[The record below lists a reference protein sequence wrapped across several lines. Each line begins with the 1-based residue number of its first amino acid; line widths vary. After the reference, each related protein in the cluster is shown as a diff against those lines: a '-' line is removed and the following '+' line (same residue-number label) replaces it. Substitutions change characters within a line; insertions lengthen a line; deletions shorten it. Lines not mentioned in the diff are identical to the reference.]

1 MNNTTQNLDLAF
13 DVGHDSIGWSVLSRK
28 GDAPDIKGC
37 GAVIFQKD
45 GCLAVKRRGYRR
57 QRRHIRS
64 TRQRIAR
71 MKSLLRSLG
80 VLDESSLGEVSSSS
94 PWFLAAGVLAGS
106 RSLTWPELWDVLRW
120 YAHNRGYDGN
130 RGWATNDIPEDEDDT
145 QKVENAKGLYGKHG
159 TRTMAE
165 TLCAELG
172 IDPKGEKASSRIRF
186 KGLDAAF
193 PREDV
198 TAEIRRI
205 LEAHKGVLPRVDDM
219 LIRSLIGKGHDDH
232 EAWKAI
238 PVEGLKI
245 PLRYR
250 GSLLMGQLIPR
261 FENRIISRCPVLY
274 QRILQK
280 RLDEGWVREEA
291 EADAEKGSKV
301 PAKSVVEF
309 LRFRWAM
316 LLANILISEP
326 GGKARP
332 LNMAERSA
340 MDQKMREAGSMTAT
354 EFKKA
359 LIEVVGPLK
368 SNAEAMLTHPDADK
382 ALVLDAAMREIRK
395 GAFRIIWEHLDE
407 QTRKRTL
414 GRLRHGKPVDLVDLV
429 AGNQKAKEALEQ
441 HVSKASMS
449 KGKGAKVAKAPITLE
464 SLLSE
469 TISVNPPQGRAP
481 FSREVMRE
489 AVADVM
495 ERGIH
500 PTAEGG
506 VLYRGEEIR
515 KAQVERRLD
524 DQTNNHL
531 VRHRLLILERLH
543 NDIIESYADGDPG
556 RIGRITIEVN
566 SELRA
571 MSGRTAKEIAQEEGK
586 KLADFKDV
594 TKELEKRLEGT
605 GITITAG
612 LIRKAR
618 IAKDQGWRCPYTGRD
633 FDVMDLVSRKVDK
646 DHVIPRSLRPSDSL
660 DSLVITFSEVNRM
673 KGQRTALAFIE
684 EFGGKPVDG
693 RPELSIMSTASYIT
707 SVEQLNENPWR
718 KSQQG
723 ESNCRVCNCKHSDDR
738 HRKKNRKRLLLMKD
752 YVEKEFT
759 PGDLT
764 RTSQLVRLGAQLLE
778 RPYMEQEK
786 RPVITSLPG
795 SVTGAVRKSWRV
807 LGCLQRANPSVTDG
821 MTKTDVRSVTH
832 LHHALDASVLVLAS
846 HFLPRDGGIWEL
858 LVKRK
863 LSPSEQ
869 EHLLKK
875 GRQFGRDS
883 EGRVSL
889 IDLPSYLK
897 NQLGERL
904 AEKRVVQH
912 IPADMSGLAA
922 EETVYRVFD
931 PKDTHPSAKRIA
943 KWCAARGIEIP
954 DPKDEEVLLV
964 CRKRRAE
971 QESGEVLHET
981 PTWRWIYKIE
991 KRSKLLGLEPANGS
1005 SGKLKAQKAVKIIGE
1020 NFGLALD
1027 PEPEVL
1033 QLSSVWKRLA
1043 ELRKQCGQK
1052 IRVLR
1057 NGDLITFTSPDTPE
1071 KRRGIWR
1078 ITSVQNAEKGIK
1090 IDLFRPDQLVRSKE
1104 SWREVPIG
1112 NLHKYQVKIIK
1123 TKLTG
1128 I

>member
-1 MNNTTQNLDLAF
+1 
-13 DVGHDSIGWSVLSRK
+13 
-28 GDAPDIKGC
+28 
-37 GAVIFQKD
+37 
-45 GCLAVKRRGYRR
+45 
-57 QRRHIRS
+57 
-64 TRQRIAR
+64 

-332 LNMAERSA
+332 LSVAERSA

-395 GAFRIIWEHLDE
+395 GAFGIIWEHLDE

-660 DSLVITFSEVNRM
+660 DSLVITFSEVNKM
-673 KGQRTALAFIE
+673 KGKRTALAFIE
-684 EFGGKPVDG
+684 EFGGRPVEG
-693 RPELSIMSTASYIT
+693 CPELSIMSSASYQE
-707 SVEQLNENPWR
+707 SVKKLDER
-718 KSQQG
+718 KG
-723 ESNCRVCNCKHSDDR
+723 HDDDKR
-738 HRKKNRKRLLLMKD
+738 RKKNRKRLLLMRD

-1043 ELRKQCGQK
+1043 ELRKQSGRK

-1057 NGDLITFTSPDTPE
+1057 NGDLITLTSPDTPE
-1071 KRRGIWR
+1071 TRKGFWR
-1078 ITSVQNAEKGIK
+1078 VMSVKNNTSGLAL
-1090 IDLFRPDQLVRSKE
+1090 DLARPDEIKATWINSLVKSHLKN
-1104 SWREVPIG
+1104 G
-1112 NLHKYQVKIIK
+1112 LKI
-1123 TKLTG
+1123 TNGSFVGT
-1128 I
+1128 

>member
-13 DVGHDSIGWSVLSRK
+13 DVGHDSIGWSVLSHES
-28 GDAPDIKGC
+28 DAPDIKGC

-57 QRRHIRS
+57 QRRHIRA

-71 MKSLLRSLG
+71 IKSLLRSLG
-80 VLDESSLGEVSSSS
+80 ILEDSALDKVSSSS
-94 PWFLAAGVLAGS
+94 PWFLAAGVLSGS
-106 RSLTWPELWDVLRW
+106 RTLTWSELWDVLRW

-130 RGWATNDIPEDEDDT
+130 RGWATNDIPEDEDET
-145 QKVENAKGLYGKHG
+145 QKVENARGLYGKHG
-159 TRTMAE
+159 TRTLAE

-172 IDPKGEKASSRIRF
+172 VDPKGDKASSRIRF

-205 LEAHKGVLPRVDDM
+205 LETHKGVLPKVDDL
-219 LIRSLIGKGHDDH
+219 LIRALIGQNHDDH
-232 EAWKAI
+232 EAWKTI
-238 PVEGLKI
+238 PVEGMRI

-274 QRILQK
+274 QRILQS
-280 RLDEGWVREEA
+280 RLDEGWAREEA
-291 EADAEKGSKV
+291 EADAEKGAKV
-301 PAKSVVEF
+301 PAKSAVEF

-326 GGKARP
+326 GGKARF
-332 LNMAERSA
+332 LSVQERVA
-340 MDQKMREAGSMTAT
+340 MDLKMREAGAMTST

-368 SNAEAMLTHPDADK
+368 SNVEAMLTHPDADK
-382 ALVLDAAMREIRK
+382 ALVLDAAMREVRK
-395 GAFRIIWEHLDE
+395 GALGIVWDHLDD
-407 QTRKRTL
+407 QTKKRTL
-414 GRLRHGKPVDLVDLV
+414 GQLRHGKTVRLSALVS
-429 AGNQKAKEALEQ
+429 GNQKAMEALEE

-449 KGKGAKVAKAPITLE
+449 KGKGKGAKVAKTPITVE
-464 SLLSE
+464 DLLSE
-469 TISVNPPQGRAP
+469 TISVNPLQGRAP
-481 FSREVMRE
+481 FSREVMSE

-495 ERGIH
+495 EGGIH

-543 NDIIESYADGDPG
+543 NDIIESYADGDPE

-605 GITITAG
+605 GVTITAG

-618 IAKDQGWRCPYTGRD
+618 IAKDQGWTCPYTGRE
-633 FDVMDLVSRKVDK
+633 FDVMDLVHRRVDK

-673 KGQRTALAFIE
+673 KGQRTSLAFIE
-684 EFGGKPVDG
+684 ECGGKPVEG
-693 RPELSIMSTASYIT
+693 RPELSIMSGSSYQE
-707 SVEQLNENPWR
+707 VVKKLDER
-718 KSQQG
+718 KG
-723 ESNCRVCNCKHSDDR
+723 HDDDKR
-738 HRKKNRKRLLLMKD
+738 RKKNRKRLLLMKD

-778 RPYMEQEK
+778 RPYREQEQ

-807 LGCLQRANPSVTDG
+807 LGCLQRANPLVTEG

-832 LHHALDASVLVLAS
+832 LHHALDASVLALAS

-869 EHLLKK
+869 DYLLKK
-875 GRQFGRDS
+875 GRQFARDS

-931 PKDTHPSAKRIA
+931 PADTHPSAKRIA

-954 DPKDEEVLLV
+954 DPRDEEVLLV

-971 QESGEVLHET
+971 QETGEVLHET

-991 KRSKLLGLEPANGS
+991 KRSKLLGMEPADGS
-1005 SGKLKAQKAVKIIGE
+1005 NGKLKAQKAVKIIGE

-1027 PEPEVL
+1027 PVPEVL

-1043 ELRKQCGQK
+1043 ELRKQCGRK

-1057 NGDLITFTSPDTPE
+1057 NGDLITLTSPDTPE
-1071 KRRGIWR
+1071 NRRGLWR
-1078 ITSVQNAEKGIK
+1078 VMSVKNNASGLAL
-1090 IDLFRPDQLVRSKE
+1090 DLSRPDEIKATWINSLVKSHLKN
-1104 SWREVPIG
+1104 G
-1112 NLHKYQVKIIK
+1112 LKI
-1123 TKLTG
+1123 TNGSLVGT
-1128 I
+1128 

>member
-1 MNNTTQNLDLAF
+1 MKNTNQNLDLAF
-13 DVGHDSIGWSVLSRK
+13 DVGHDSIGWSVLSLANE
-28 GDAPDIKGC
+28 APDIMGC

-57 QRRHIRS
+57 QRRHIRA

-71 MKSLLRSLG
+71 IKTLLGSSG
-80 VLDESSLGEVSSSS
+80 VLDEETLNGVSSSS
-94 PWFLAAGVLAGS
+94 PWFLAASVLATGRKLS
-106 RSLTWPELWDVLRW
+106 WPELWDVLRW

-130 RGWATNDIPEDEDDT
+130 RAWATNDMPEDEDDT

-172 IDPKGEKASSRIRF
+172 IDPLGEKASSRIRF

-205 LEAHKGVLPRVDDM
+205 LEAHKGVLPRVDDL
-219 LIRSLIGKGHDDH
+219 LIRALIGKDHDDH

-238 PVEGLKI
+238 PVEGLNI

-274 QRILQK
+274 QRILQM

-291 EADAEKGSKV
+291 EIDAEKGAKV
-301 PAKSVVEF
+301 PAKSAVEF

-316 LLANILISEP
+316 VLANILVSEP

-332 LNMAERSA
+332 LSVEERVA
-340 MDQKMREAGSMTAT
+340 MDQKMRVAGSMTAT

-368 SNAEAMLTHPDADK
+368 SNTEAMLTHPDADK
-382 ALVLDAAMREIRK
+382 ALVLDVAMKEVRK
-395 GAFRIIWEHLDE
+395 GAFGIIWDHLDD
-407 QTRKRTL
+407 QTKKRTL
-414 GRLRHGKPVDLVDLV
+414 GRLRHGKTIGLADLV

-441 HVSKASMS
+441 HVSKALMS
-449 KGKGAKVAKAPITLE
+449 KGKGSKVGKPPTTLE
-464 SLLSE
+464 GLLSE
-469 TISVNPPQGRAP
+469 SIVVKPLQGRAP

-489 AVADVM
+489 AVSDIM
-495 ERGIH
+495 DKGIH

-515 KAQVERRLD
+515 KAQIGRKLD

-605 GITITAG
+605 GVTISAG

-618 IAKDQGWRCPYTGRD
+618 IAKDQGWRCPYTGKD
-633 FDVMDLVSRKVDK
+633 FDEMDLVRRKVDK

-673 KGQRTALAFIE
+673 KGQRTSLGFIE

-693 RPELSIMSTASYIT
+693 RPELTIMSPASYQEA
-707 SVEQLNENPWR
+707 VKKLDER
-718 KSQQG
+718 KG
-723 ESNCRVCNCKHSDDR
+723 HDDDKR
-738 HRKKNRKRLLLMKD
+738 RKKNRKRLLLMRD

-795 SVTGAVRKSWRV
+795 IVTGAVRKSWRV
-807 LGCLQRANPSVTDG
+807 LGCLQRANPLVTDG

-832 LHHALDASVLVLAS
+832 LHHALDASVLALAS

-863 LSPSEQ
+863 LSHSEQ

-875 GRQFGRDS
+875 GRQFARDS
-883 EGRVSL
+883 EGRISL

-943 KWCAARGIEIP
+943 KWSAARGIEIP

-964 CRKRRAE
+964 SRKRRAE

-1043 ELRKQCGQK
+1043 ELRKQCGRK

-1071 KRRGIWR
+1071 KRKGIWR
-1078 ITSVQNAEKGIK
+1078 ISSVQNAEKGIK

-1112 NLHKYQVKIIK
+1112 KLHEYQGKIIK
-1123 TKLTG
+1123 PKLTG

>member
-13 DVGHDSIGWSVLSRK
+13 DVGHDSIGWSVLSHE

-57 QRRHIRS
+57 QRRHIRA

-71 MKSLLRSLG
+71 LKALLLSLG
-80 VLDESSLGEVSSSS
+80 VLDEKALDRVSSSG

-106 RSLTWPELWDVLRW
+106 RTLTWPELWDVLRW

-130 RGWATNDIPEDEDDT
+130 RGWAANDSLDEEDDT

-159 TRTMAE
+159 TRSMAE

-172 IDPKGEKASSRIRF
+172 IDPKGDKASSRIRF

-205 LEAHKGVLPRVDDM
+205 LEIHKGMLPKVDGL
-219 LIRSLIGKGHDDH
+219 LIRALIGNHPDDH

-250 GSLLMGQLIPR
+250 GSFLMGQMIPR

-280 RLDEGWVREEA
+280 RLDEGLVREEA
-291 EADAEKGSKV
+291 EADAEKGAKV
-301 PAKSVVEF
+301 PAKSAMEF

-332 LNMAERSA
+332 LSVEERVK
-340 MDQKMREAGSMTAT
+340 MDRKMREVGSMTAT

-359 LIEVVGPLK
+359 LVQVVGPFP
-368 SNAEAMLTHPDADK
+368 SNAEAILTHPDADK
-382 ALVLDAAMREIRK
+382 SLVLDAATKETRK
-395 GAFRIIWEHLDE
+395 GPLGIIWNLLDE
-407 QTRKRTL
+407 PVRKRSL
-414 GRLRHGKPVDLVDLV
+414 GRLRAGNELTIGDLV
-429 AGNQKAKEALEQ
+429 AGNEPAVEALKSSLETPAGKRGKSAPA
-441 HVSKASMS
+441 SK
-449 KGKGAKVAKAPITLE
+449 TLDD
-464 SLLSE
+464 LLAE
-469 TISVNPPQGRAP
+469 RISVKPLTGRAP
-481 FSREVMRE
+481 FSREIMRE
-489 AVADVM
+489 AVVDIM
-495 ERGIH
+495 EKGIH
-500 PTAEGG
+500 PTAEEG

-543 NDIIESYADGDPG
+543 RDIIDGYADGDPG

-594 TKELEKRLEGT
+594 SKELEKRLEGT
-605 GITITAG
+605 GVTITAG

-618 IAKDQGWRCPYTGRD
+618 IAKDQGWRCPYTGKD
-633 FDVMDLVSRKVDK
+633 FDFMDLVYRRVDK

-660 DSLVITFSEVNRM
+660 DSLVITFAEVNKM
-673 KGQRTALAFIE
+673 KNKRTAMAFIE
-684 EFGGKPVDG
+684 EFGGKSVEG
-693 RPELSIMSTASYIT
+693 RPELSIMSPASYQE
-707 SVEQLNENPWR
+707 SVKKLDER
-718 KSQQG
+718 KG
-723 ESNCRVCNCKHSDDR
+723 HDDDKR
-738 HRKKNRKRLLLMKD
+738 RKKNRKRLLLMRD

-764 RTSQLVRLGAQLLE
+764 RTSQLVRLAAQLLE

-786 RPVITSLPG
+786 EKGPVITSLPG

-807 LGCLQRANPSVTDG
+807 LGCLQRANPAVTDG

-832 LHHALDASVLVLAS
+832 LHHALDAAVLALAS

-869 EHLLKK
+869 DLLLKK
-875 GRQFGRDS
+875 GRQFSRDS

-931 PKDTHPSAKRIA
+931 PKDNHPSAKQIA

-954 DPKDEEVLLV
+954 NPKDEEVLLI

-981 PTWRWIYKIE
+981 PTWRWTYRIE
-991 KRSKLLGLEPANGS
+991 KRSKLLGLEPANGTN
-1005 SGKLKAQKAVKIIGE
+1005 GKLKAQKAVKIIGE

-1033 QLSSVWKRLA
+1033 QLSSVWKRLV
-1043 ELRKQCGQK
+1043 ELRKQCGRR

-1057 NGDLITFTSPDTPE
+1057 NGDLITLTSPDTPE
-1071 KRRGIWR
+1071 SRKGLWR
-1078 ITSVQNAEKGIK
+1078 VMSVKNNTSGLAL
-1090 IDLFRPDQLVRSKE
+1090 DLARPDEIKATWINTLVKSHLKNGLKVVNA
-1104 SWREVPIG
+1104 SLVG
-1112 NLHKYQVKIIK
+1112 K
-1123 TKLTG
+1123 
-1128 I
+1128 

>member
-1 MNNTTQNLDLAF
+1 MINTTQNLDLAF
-13 DVGHDSIGWSVLSRK
+13 DVGHDSIGWSVLSHK
-28 GDAPDIKGC
+28 GDAPEIKGC

-80 VLDESSLGEVSSSS
+80 VLDESALDEVSSSS

-130 RGWATNDIPEDEDDT
+130 RGWATNDIPEDDEDT

-172 IDPKGEKASSRIRF
+172 MDPQGEKASSRIRF

-219 LIRSLIGKGHDDH
+219 LIRSLIGKSHDDH

-238 PVEGLKI
+238 TVEGLKI

-250 GSLLMGQLIPR
+250 GSMLMGQVIPR

-280 RLDEGWVREEA
+280 RLNEGWVREEA
-291 EADAEKGSKV
+291 EADAEKGAKV
-301 PAKSVVEF
+301 PAKSAVEF

-326 GGKARP
+326 RGKARS
-332 LNMAERSA
+332 LSVAERSA

-382 ALVLDAAMREIRK
+382 ALVLDATMREIRK
-395 GAFRIIWEHLDE
+395 GAFGIIWDHLDE

-414 GRLRHGKPVDLVDLV
+414 GRLRHGKSVDLAGLV

-449 KGKGAKVAKAPITLE
+449 KGKGAKVAKAPITLV

-481 FSREVMRE
+481 FSREVMSE

-524 DQTNNHL
+524 VQTNNHL

-543 NDIIESYADGDPG
+543 KDIIEIYADGDPG

-586 KLADFKDV
+586 KLADFKVV

-605 GITITAG
+605 GVTITAG

-618 IAKDQGWRCPYTGRD
+618 IAKDQGWRCPYTGKD
-633 FDVMDLVSRKVDK
+633 FDEMDLVRRKVDK

-673 KGQRTALAFIE
+673 KGQRTSLAFIE
-684 EFGGKPVDG
+684 EFGGKPVEG
-693 RPELSIMSTASYIT
+693 RPELTIMSPASYQEA
-707 SVEQLNENPWR
+707 VKKLDER
-718 KSQQG
+718 KG
-723 ESNCRVCNCKHSDDR
+723 HDDDKR
-738 HRKKNRKRLLLMKD
+738 RKKNRKRLLLMRD

-778 RPYMEQEK
+778 RPYKEQER
-786 RPVITSLPG
+786 RPIITSLPG

-807 LGCLQRANPSVTDG
+807 LGCLQRANPLVTDG
-821 MTKTDVRSVTH
+821 MTKTDVRSITH
-832 LHHALDASVLVLAS
+832 LHHALDASVLALAS

-863 LSPSEQ
+863 LFPSEQ

-875 GRQFGRDS
+875 GRQFARDS

-889 IDLPSYLK
+889 MDLPSYLK

-912 IPADMSGLAA
+912 IPADMGGLAA

-931 PKDTHPSAKRIA
+931 PKDIHPSAKRIA
-943 KWCAARGIEIP
+943 KWCAARGIKIP

-964 CRKRRAE
+964 CRKRRSE
-971 QESGEVLHET
+971 QENGDVLHET
-981 PTWRWIYKIE
+981 PTWRWIYKTE
-991 KRSKLLGLEPANGS
+991 KRSKLLGLEPAGGS
-1005 SGKLKAQKAVKIIGE
+1005 NGKLKAQKAVKIIGE

-1033 QLSSVWKRLA
+1033 QLSSVWKRLS
-1043 ELRKQCGQK
+1043 ELRKQSGRR

-1057 NGDLITFTSPDTPE
+1057 NGDLITLKSPEIPE

-1078 ITSVQNAEKGIK
+1078 VMSVKNSKNGPSL
-1090 IDLFRPDQLVRSKE
+1090 DLGRADQIGVTQQ
-1104 SWREVPIG
+1104 SWREVRVSSLLRDGMRIVKPRLIG
-1112 NLHKYQVKIIK
+1112 
-1123 TKLTG
+1123 G
-1128 I
+1128 S

>member
-1 MNNTTQNLDLAF
+1 MNNAIQKLDLAF
-13 DVGHDSIGWSVLSRK
+13 DVGHDSIGWAVLSHEVE
-28 GDAPDIKGC
+28 APDIKGC

-71 MKSLLRSLG
+71 IKMLLASLG
-80 VLDESSLGEVSSSS
+80 VIDDKALDQVTSSS
-94 PWFLAAGVLAGS
+94 PWFLASSVLRAGKKLN
-106 RSLTWPELWDVLRW
+106 WPELWDVLRW

-130 RGWATNDIPEDEDDT
+130 RAWSSNDSLEEDDDT
-145 QKVENAKGLYGKHG
+145 QKVENARGLYGKYE
-159 TRTMAE
+159 TSTMAE
-165 TLCAELG
+165 TICAHLEL
-172 IDPKGEKASSRIRF
+172 DPNQGKASSRIRF

-205 LEAHKGVLPRVDDM
+205 LSAHKGVLPKVDEL
-219 LIRSLIGKGHDDH
+219 LIRTLIGENPDDH
-232 EAWKAI
+232 NAWKAI
-238 PVEGLKI
+238 PVEGMRI

-280 RLDEGWVREEA
+280 RMDEGWVREEA
-291 EADAEKGSKV
+291 EADAEKGAKV
-301 PAKSVVEF
+301 PAKSSVEF
-309 LRFRWAM
+309 LKFRWAM

-326 GGKARP
+326 GGKARS
-332 LNMAERSA
+332 LSVEERAS

-354 EFKKA
+354 EFKRA
-359 LIEVVGPLK
+359 LIELVGPLK

-382 ALVLDAAMREIRK
+382 ALVLDAAMREVRK
-395 GAFRIIWEHLDE
+395 GAFGIIWDHLDD
-407 QTRKRTL
+407 QSRKRSL
-414 GRLRHGKPVDLVDLV
+414 GRLRHGKTVGLADLV
-429 AGNQKAKEALEQ
+429 AGNQKAKEVLEQ
-441 HVSKASMS
+441 HFAKSSMS
-449 KGKGAKVAKAPITLE
+449 KGKGAKSVKAPTTLE
-464 SLLSE
+464 GLLSE
-469 TISVNPPQGRAP
+469 SIVVKPLQGRAP

-489 AVADVM
+489 AVSDIM
-495 ERGIH
+495 EKGIH

-515 KAQVERRLD
+515 KAQIERRLD

-543 NDIIESYADGDPG
+543 NDIIESYAGGDPE

-594 TKELEKRLEGT
+594 SKDLEKRLEGT
-605 GITITAG
+605 GVTITAG

-618 IAKDQGWRCPYTGRD
+618 IAKDQGWRCPYTGKD
-633 FDVMDLVSRKVDK
+633 FDVMDLVRRKVDK

-660 DSLVITFSEVNRM
+660 DSLVITFSEVNKM
-673 KGQRTALAFIE
+673 KGKRTALAFIE
-684 EFGGKPVDG
+684 EFGGKPVEG
-693 RPELSIMSTASYIT
+693 CPELSIMSSASYQE
-707 SVEQLNENPWR
+707 SVKKLDER
-718 KSQQG
+718 KG
-723 ESNCRVCNCKHSDDR
+723 YDDDKR
-738 HRKKNRKRLLLMKD
+738 RKKNRKRLLLMRD

-807 LGCLQRANPSVTDG
+807 LGCLQRANPLVTDG
-821 MTKTDVRSVTH
+821 MTKTDVRTVTH
-832 LHHALDASVLVLAS
+832 LHHALDASVLALAS

-869 EHLLKK
+869 EYLLKK
-875 GRQFGRDS
+875 GRQFARDS

-954 DPKDEEVLLV
+954 NPRDEEVLLV
-964 CRKRRAE
+964 CRKRRSE

-991 KRSKLLGLEPANGS
+991 KRSKLLGLEPINGS
-1005 SGKLKAQKAVKIIGE
+1005 NGKLKAQKAVKIIGE

-1043 ELRKQCGQK
+1043 ELRKQCGGK

-1057 NGDLITFTSPDTPE
+1057 NGDLIKLTSPDAPE
-1071 KRRGIWR
+1071 KRRGVWR
-1078 ITSVQNAEKGIK
+1078 VMSVKNSKNGPAL
-1090 IDLFRPDQLVRSKE
+1090 DLGRADQIGVSQQ
-1104 SWREVPIG
+1104 SWREVRVASLLRDGMRI
-1112 NLHKYQVKIIK
+1112 VKPR
-1123 TKLTG
+1123 LVG
-1128 I
+1128 ESQSA